1 MKRTLTAVGAFV
13 IALVGVVAASQAQGR
28 QGPPAAGGQRGDRP
42 EIGCG
47 PARGI
52 DGQRPMQGAM
62 RGRGQGMGRQGG
74 LGRPG
79 GPGRHGGRGQALCGL
94 DLTADQKAQIKTIRQ
109 ASRDEIEGVLTPEQ
123 REKLRA
129 RRGGR

>member
-1 MKRTLTAVGAFV
+1 MKRILTVVGALV
-13 IALVGVVAASQAQGR
+13 IALVGAVAASQAQGR
-28 QGPPAAGGQRGDRP
+28 QGPPAAGEQRGDRP

-52 DGQRPMQGAM
+52 GGQRPQQGAM
-62 RGRGQGMGRQGG
+62 RGRGQGMGRQSAI
-74 LGRPG
+74 GRPG
-79 GPGRHGGRGQALCGL
+79 GPGRIGGRGHALCGL
-94 DLTADQKAQIKTIRQ
+94 DLTDDQKAQIKTIRQ
-109 ASRDEIEGVLTPEQ
+109 ESRDEIEGVLTPEQ